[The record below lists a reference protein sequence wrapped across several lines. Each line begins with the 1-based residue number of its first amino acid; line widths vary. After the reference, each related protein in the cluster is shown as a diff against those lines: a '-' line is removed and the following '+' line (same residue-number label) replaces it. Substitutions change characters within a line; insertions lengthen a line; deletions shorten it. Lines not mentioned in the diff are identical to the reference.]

1 MKIKLA
7 IVDVFDESCPPPPVR
22 YFFTGDHMDEWV
34 YTPPQAKRRIASQFA
49 VQN

>member
-7 IVDVFDESCPPPPVR
+7 IVDVFDDICPPVPVR
-22 YFFTGDHMDEWV
+22 YFFRGTHMDEWV

-49 VQN
+49 AT